1 MKPRAWTVL
10 AVAVFAISAC
20 ARFPDTSL
28 ATPTPTGPPPTAPAA
43 TRAPLDFPD
52 RMVTAS
58 SSLSIIVDDPV
69 ETLAALDALVAESG
83 GFVSSSSS
91 WSDGTTAYA
100 SLSARVPPEA
110 LADLRK
116 AAIELAS
123 SVQSN
128 STYSQDI
135 SAEVQSLQDRIELI
149 DQSEQRLL
157 DVLLSSSDPVLAKSF
172 VLIAQLFQQE
182 RMNAENQLQ
191 SYLESST
198 HSSFDV
204 TMNGQPTILRLY
216 PDGTPTPY
224 LE

>member
-1 MKPRAWTVL
+1 MKLRFWPVL
-10 AVAVFAISAC
+10 MLAVFAMAAC
-20 ARFPDTSL
+20 ARLPDTAAS
-28 ATPTPTGPPPTAPAA
+28 TPTPANLPTSAA
-43 TRAPLDFPD
+43 ASPRPPLDFPD

-58 SSLSIIVDDPV
+58 SSLSILVDDPV
-69 ETLAALDALVAESG
+69 ATLAELQARVEEAG
-83 GFVSSSSS
+83 GFVSSASS

-116 AAIELAS
+116 GVIELAS
-123 SVQSN
+123 SVQNN

-135 SAEVQSLQDRIELI
+135 TAEVQSLQDRLEFI
-149 DQSEQRLL
+149 DESEQRLL
-157 DVLLSSSDPVLAKSF
+157 DVLLGSGDASLAKSF

-182 RMNAENQLQ
+182 RLNAENQLQ

-198 HSSFDV
+198 LSSFDV
-204 TMNGQPTILRLY
+204 TLNGQAPTLRLY
-216 PDGTPTPY
+216 PEGTPTPY